1 MPIFTAIIAGI
12 AGLSAFIGTLGPVG
26 AFLLKAAVGVGLS
39 LAAQALS
46 GKPKSA
52 KAQPFNINGDIQGG
66 GALPRS
72 FLMGYYS
79 TAGSL
84 VWANTWG
91 KDSGTPNAW
100 LTQVIALSDMPVKGL
115 LGVWVDG
122 VKVTYDPAHNN
133 DTEFGYS
140 IPQYVKSGANLYI
153 KFYDGTQTSYDP
165 ATVNHASSV
174 DRPYNGDRIG
184 TGVAYV
190 VVHARSTKGVFSG
203 FPAFKFEVDGMRL
216 YDPTKDSTVGGTGSQ
231 SYSDPSTWGGDGDYL
246 PAVQIYNLLRG
257 IRYNT
262 KWVYGLQAMT
272 TARLPAANWIAAINK
287 CRTVIASASGDV
299 PQYRSGGEISVDQP
313 ITAAM
318 DALLT
323 ACQGSIS
330 EIGGVYRM
338 FLGEPGS
345 PTISFTDD
353 DILSTEDE
361 SFTPFFGLAN
371 SINGITASYPE
382 PTSGWQTQ
390 TAPPY
395 YRPDLESLDGGRR
408 LLADTPFNLV
418 PYAEQVQ
425 RLMKSALLAA
435 LRARRHTFVLPPSFW
450 PYAVPGEVM
459 SYTSVRNGYVGKLFR
474 IDGVSDRGNLDVMVD
489 LTEVD
494 PSDYDWHSDTE
505 FHPPTDGAVGP
516 IIPSAQPIVDWFA
529 EPYTLVDNGGAARR
543 PAIRITWD
551 NTTDRLIGVIGV
563 AWQVRDSATL
573 AVVFTGRTDQP
584 EVGAAILSQGL
595 LPNNLYAVRGQYIAQ
610 DADRETDWSDWLQVL
625 TPDVRLTDADIY
637 LPGVVDQLEQFVGD
651 ATEWIRDGTR
661 QQILDAQ
668 RIARLTVDQDM
679 GDYTD
684 RQLLRREVVS
694 TAGSIRAAY
703 TEEIIAA
710 TGPTSALSARIET
723 VEAIIPSL
731 ATASSVSLLSAQ
743 VTTIDGKVTAQ
754 ASAITSL
761 SAGTTD
767 GNVATA
773 NFRMTATAGPAG
785 YASRIGF
792 EARAGGSGS
801 YRSASMFLDVP
812 SDTSQPTRVAFVADQ
827 FSVTNGS
834 ATQTPLIF
842 QSGVLTLAVAN
853 IGAVTAGTISSSNGK
868 IVIDLNNANIVISD

>member
-115 LGVWVDG
+115 LGLWVDG

-153 KFYDGTQTSYDP
+153 KFYDGTQTTADP
-165 ATVNHASSV
+165 ATVAHASSV
-174 DRPYNGDRIG
+174 DRPYGSDRVGRGI
-184 TGVAYV
+184 AYV
-190 VVHARSTKGVFSG
+190 VIHARSTKGVFSG

-246 PAVQIYNLLRG
+246 PAVQTYNLLRG

-272 TARLPAANWIAAINK
+272 TARLPVANWIAAINK
-287 CRTVIASASGDV
+287 CRTVIHSASGDV

-395 YRPDLESLDGGRR
+395 YRPDLETLDGGRR

-459 SYTSVRNGYVGKLFR
+459 SFSSVRNGYVSKLFR

-516 IIPSAQPIVDWFA
+516 IIPSSQPIVDWFA

-573 AVVFTGRTDQP
+573 AVIFTGRTDQP

-703 TEEIIAA
+703 TEEIVAA